1 MATYT
6 KFQQFVEDLAHG
18 VHNFDS
24 NTIKVALSNASNA
37 PSASADAVLGDIT
50 TVSTA
55 NLDGVTLTKG
65 SSGQT
70 TGTYKYVPNDLTMTA
85 SGAVG
90 PFRYVIIYNDTAAN
104 DELIACSTTALKS
117 RLQVATRSNST
128 SAQNCLAWRNRG
140 GYETALALGWG
151 GIRVVSEVI

>member
-24 NTIKVALSNASNA
+24 NTIKVALSSAANA
-37 PSASADAVLGDIT
+37 PSASADAVLADIT
-50 TVSTA
+50 TIAAPAVDS
-55 NLDGVTLTKG
+55 VTLTKS

-70 TGTYKYVPNDLTMTA
+70 SGTYKYIPNDLTMTA

-90 PFRYVIIYNDTAAN
+90 PFQYVIIYNDTAAN
-104 DELIACSTTALKS
+104 DPLICFFDY
-117 RLQVATRSNST
+117 
-128 SAQNCLAWRNRG
+128 G
-140 GYETALALGWG
+140 
-151 GIRVVSEVI
+151 SEVTLAKDDTFKLDFGTELFSLA

>member
-18 VHNFDS
+18 VHDLE
-24 NTIKVALSNASNA
+24 TDAITVALSNTA
-37 PSASADAVLGDIT
+37 PSASDDAVLTDIT

-55 NLDGVTLTKG
+55 NLDDITPTIS

-70 TGTYKYVPNDLTMTA
+70 SGTYKLVLADLTMTA

-90 PFRYVIIYNDTAAN
+90 PFQYVIIYNDTAAN
-104 DELIACSTTALKS
+104 DPLICYSDY
-117 RLQVATRSNST
+117 
-128 SAQNCLAWRNRG
+128 G
-140 GYETALALGWG
+140 
-151 GIRVVSEVI
+151 SEVTLAKDDTFKLDFGTELFSLA

>member
-24 NTIKVALSNASNA
+24 NTIKVALSNTA
-37 PSASADAVLGDIT
+37 PSASDDTVLTDIT

-90 PFRYVIIYNDTAAN
+90 PFRYVILYNDTAAN
-104 DELIACSTTALKS
+104 DPLICFFD
-117 RLQVATRSNST
+117 
-128 SAQNCLAWRNRG
+128 
-140 GYETALALGWG
+140 YD
-151 GIRVVSEVI
+151 SEVTLAKDDTFKLDFGTELFSLA

>member
-24 NTIKVALSNASNA
+24 DTIKVALSNASNA
-37 PSASADAVLGDIT
+37 PSASAHVKLADIT

-55 NLDGVTLTKG
+55 NLGSVTLTKS

-70 TGTYKYVPNDLTMTA
+70 TGTYKYIPNDLTMTA

-90 PFRYVIIYNDTAAN
+90 PFQYVIIYND
-104 DELIACSTTALKS
+104 D
-117 RLQVATRSNST
+117 ST
-128 SAQNCLAWRNRG
+128 SDSLICYFDYGTAVTLANG
-140 GYETALALGWG
+140 DTFKLDFGAELFSLA
-151 GIRVVSEVI
+151 